1 MDDLFEYQAFQKHHV
16 VPNAVYRDTPFLR
29 TIYSTNTYYENI
41 QELPASIPL
50 GHTIGQAVH
59 LGPHPAYSTAVEH
72 LMDELEGYDNATIE
86 RRIADFQSYAKYGLT
101 HSAIDNQGECRPQLL
116 LNIGDAALYGVELK
130 STYKGYFTVDQI
142 TAYQYPGFSANPEL
156 CGPSKSQPEP
166 ALAAAGAFAVA
177 AAIAAAPAAAIGEA
191 LAAVFAGGAAYLGTQ
206 CFPADV
212 EVETLADGS
221 RPISVIA
228 VGDTVLAFD
237 PFADCGR
244 GSLVPKHVSRL
255 FRNVTTE
262 WRVLSWQE
270 NGETREL
277 TCTPGHH
284 FLDKFGNF
292 STISEILERSGGE
305 EVTIVLA
312 DGRLQRVSARRVVYS
327 AETAHLYERASKL
340 EAPVSGGLALSP
352 VLVEGWATYNF
363 EVEDLHTYI
372 AGGVRV
378 HNEST
383 IVNVRPGDT
392 LSKLSKKYGA
402 SVAEIAIY
410 NGILNPNKIKPGPLH
425 IPDNKESILAQY
437 GRDGAAR
444 ITGKHIIDNGETL
457 SGIAAKYG
465 TTVDALKKANPQI
478 KNANNIYA
486 GGVLDVPVNTGANP
500 GKQQKSQSSS
510 TSAPTN
516 YTVQRGDTLS
526 GIAQRFGVSVSE
538 LAKANGI
545 TNPDHLNAGRSLG
558 VPGTS
563 PGGRS
568 GSGATGGGVP
578 TPPPKPSATS
588 PGTTGTSGKR
598 GTSVSQGYDPSYYS
612 AEKARPILLDLN
624 GTGFDVTR
632 LDQSSVYFDI
642 SGDGYKH
649 RTAWAGN
656 GDGVLMFDADG
667 DGTISNRKEVIFTD
681 WDPTADSDIEALRQ
695 VFDTDKNGVL
705 DASDADWSKFKMMV
719 TRPDG
724 TTVAKTMAELGIRS
738 IKLTA
743 DETRITL
750 SDGSSI
756 DGLTSFTRTDGTTG
770 QAATASLKID
780 DRGYAVSTT
789 SSTDAA
795 GAVTVTSKALASD
808 GSLAEEITRTT
819 TADGLSI
826 TSKFDSDGDGVVDRV
841 LTDVTTMN
849 ADGSRQRVETDK
861 TAAGVLIDNITT
873 ATSADRKTITIDR
886 DKLGGGWATER
897 ETQVTAADNSL
908 VVTLSALAP
917 GGATVAKTTT
927 TMSADRLLRTVAFD
941 LDGNGTT
948 ERTTSAQTV
957 INSDGSR
964 VETESINAGTGV
976 LLAKTVTTIA
986 ADGQSRT
993 ETLDRDGDGLV
1004 DLNSASST
1012 VRDAAGT
1019 ATVTETRTARSGAAI
1034 GKTVTTTSRDG
1045 LTKTSSSDVNSDGA
1059 YDRVSSDV
1067 TTVAG
1072 DGVRTQ
1078 VVSQTSANGTL
1089 LSKTTTMRYP
1099 DGLTRTTTIDA
1110 NGDGAT
1116 DQIVSVAKDSSGQTI
1131 ETTSDFSKDGTI
1143 VQRTVSTTSA
1153 DGRTTRT
1160 AIGRM
1165 VWTVVGYHSYSVWV
1179 PYPPVNT
1186 GTGGSSHSGNGDN
1199 TWLATGH
1206 WVTQT
1211 DPDYGWAFAAD
1222 STSTDATVKN
1232 ADGSSTET
1240 VERRTAN
1247 NTLIDRTV
1255 TNISANGLTQSVTR
1269 DINGDGTVDAS
1280 ASSVTVVNADASQV
1294 KTVEAR
1300 SGNNTLLSKST
1311 TTMSADRRS
1320 IVTDID
1326 GDGDGKLDGKETTT
1340 VATDGST
1347 TVEKR
1352 DLTDT
1357 GALQSRVTAKTS
1369 ANGLVV
1375 TTETDADGDGTVD
1388 RKVTDSKS
1396 LSTDG
1401 SSTRSVYTYARSG
1414 ALLASEKTWV
1424 AGDGF
1429 TTSVMR
1435 DLNGDGTVDE
1445 TATSDTTFSADGSTK
1460 TVTSV
1465 KNGTSLA
1472 SRSTV
1477 TVSGN
1482 SLSKTTVDDLDS
1494 NTTTDLTTAETTT
1507 LNADGSTVVAKTVK
1521 SANNTLIS
1529 SYSTTKAANAM
1540 TVTTTADLDGNGQ
1553 IDLSNL
1559 QEVLADG
1566 STRVTVKEFNAAGAL
1581 QSSVA
1586 TVTSPDGL
1594 TLTTSIDSNGDGTVD
1609 KTRTQVTTTG
1619 ADGTKTTVSSTFTG
1633 TSTLTERST
1642 STVSANGLT
1651 SSVVWTDGAG
1661 ARLGSVEKT
1670 TTIAANGD
1678 KTETQTYRKADNS
1691 VESTETTVTAGNGNT
1706 VSITRD
1712 VNGDSKTDQ
1721 TVVTTLADDGTASE
1735 VSSQYQAD
1743 GTTLTSRKT
1752 VTISANHLVKTTQF
1766 DADGNG
1772 AAEKQLVDTTVLNAD
1787 GSTTVTTVESVMNGT
1802 WQVKSRKQDVVSGNG
1817 LSRTTSFDDTGSGT
1831 YGQVHESKVTFDADG
1846 TRRTTDT
1853 WKAGTTIVRSST
1865 LVETANRQ
1873 SSTTSL
1879 DIDGDGTTDQ
1889 TTQTT
1894 RTLNADGS
1902 TTVTRISKVGTTSL
1916 SSTVT
1921 TTSADSRTVT
1931 IEDTSAIAGV
1941 DGRKMTITTR
1951 TLADGSV
1958 IERNEVRNTGGV
1970 LIEATTTTTSDDKR
1984 LVKIE
1989 RDVNGDGKADQVETR
2004 QTTMDGRL
2012 IITTENRNPA
2022 GALVGKTIV
2031 TTAADGRTRTYA
2043 TDSNGDGTIDTN
2055 KTETIDQRA
2064 DGAVVKASTEKNAST
2079 GAVVS
2084 TSRTTV
2090 SADGLTAVDEVDVDG
2105 NGSIDQTIRETTSA
2119 SGARTK
2125 TIRNSGAALNASEKQ
2140 PGEIYWNN
2148 VIPASMDITTSA
2160 DGGTTTT
2167 KIDATGDGRF
2177 ETTMTAKTRVDD
2189 SVETTIVET
2198 NADGS
2203 VKARGVMLRSHDG
2216 LVTTL
2221 QRDANNDGY
2230 YEETQTSVTRPG
2242 GYFWLTTVTRDTSG
2256 TITNA
2261 THINVDPFGKIIAN
2275 LTGTSGDDTLALSV
2289 ANNVAYGGDGND
2301 QITGSAGDDYIYG
2314 ENGNDHLLGSDG
2326 NDYIRGDSGDDDIE
2340 GGNGNDQ
2347 MFGGAGKDGILDGEG
2362 DDYIDGGE
2370 GDQDWVSYWWGN
2382 GVNVNL
2388 ETGMATGQGNDT
2400 IINIENI
2407 SASNGN
2413 DILTGNAGD
2422 NSILGQAGDD
2432 QMFGGAG
2439 NDYLR
2444 GDEGNDILRGE
2455 DGVDTLEGGDG
2466 DDELE
2471 GGSGNDYLY
2480 GGAGKDGIL
2489 DGEGDDYIDGGDG
2502 DQDWASYW
2510 WANGVT
2516 VSLETGTA
2524 TGQGNDTIVNI
2535 ENISGS
2541 NGIDVLTGNAGDNG
2555 ILGEAGNDQLFGKG
2569 GNDYL
2574 RGDDGNDILN
2584 GGDGD
2589 DVLEGSAGNDTL
2601 TGGAG
2606 ADAFVIQSG
2615 GGLDTITDFSAT
2627 LGDTIRIDAASF
2639 GLPSGADAS
2648 SYVVLGSTA
2657 PNSSH
2662 GYFLATSSG
2671 IMWDS
2676 DGTGSAAAT
2685 QVVKF
2690 QAPVSG
2696 LTASAFTIA

>member
-1 MDDLFEYQAFQKHHV
+1 MYINKKMGQDMSDIYEIVSSQIHHII
-16 VPNAVYRDTPFLR
+16 PNAVYGETPFLS
-29 TIYSTNTYYENI
+29 YMFPSNTYKANLV
-41 QELPASIPL
+41 ELPSNIIVAQIAGKAAAEL
-50 GHTIGQAVH
+50 GDLPGIHR
-59 LGPHPAYSTAVEH
+59 GPHPTYSDAVRV
-72 LMDELEGYDNATIE
+72 LMTELRRSYIE
-86 RRIADFQSYAKYGLT
+86 TENSDYFSARVQIANFQSYASWGLT
-101 HSAIDNQGECRPQLL
+101 HSAKDDRGVCRPELL
-116 LNIGDAALYGVELK
+116 LNIADAAQYGVELREL
-130 STYKGYFTVDQI
+130 YKESFTIAQV
-142 TAYQYPGFSANPEL
+142 AAHLYPGFGANPEL
-156 CGPSKSQPEP
+156 CGPSKGQPAP
-166 ALAAAGAFAVA
+166 DWAAVGTFAAA
-177 AAIAAAPAAAIGEA
+177 AAIAALAVTPPGAVTGGAAAFAA
-191 LAAVFAGGAAYLGTQ
+191 LLAGGAASLATQ

-212 EVETLADGS
+212 QIETFSDGC
-221 RPISVIA
+221 RPISAIT

-237 PFADCGR
+237 PFTNCGR

-270 NGETREL
+270 NGEPREL

-284 FLDKFGNF
+284 FLDEFGNF
-292 STISEILERSGGE
+292 STIAEILERSGGE
-305 EVTIVLA
+305 EATIVLA

-340 EAPVSGGLALSP
+340 ETPVVGGLALSP
-352 VLVEGWATYNF
+352 VVIEGWATYNF

-378 HNEST
+378 HNDSK
-383 IVNVRPGDT
+383 IINVRPGDT

-410 NGILNPNKIKPGPLH
+410 NGILDPDKLKLGPLH

-465 TTVDALKKANPQI
+465 TTVDALRKANPQI

-486 GGVLDVPVNTGANP
+486 GGVLDVPVNIGDNP
-500 GKQQKSQSSS
+500 GKQQKSRS
-510 TSAPTN
+510 TSTSGSAN

-526 GIAQRFGVSVSE
+526 GIAQRLGVSVSE

-545 TNPDHLNAGRSLG
+545 SDPNHIYAGQGLNNPGKS
-558 VPGTS
+558 S
-563 PGGRS
+563 SGRS
-568 GSGATGGGVP
+568 GSGATGGGIP
-578 TPPPKPSATS
+578 TPPPKPSAAS
-588 PGTTGTSGKR
+588 PNPTGTNGSSGKR
-598 GTSVSQGYDPSYYS
+598 GTSVSEGYSPSYYS

-624 GTGFDVTR
+624 GNGFDVTR

-642 SGDGYKH
+642 RGDGYKH

-656 GDGVLMFDADG
+656 GDGVLMIDADG

-681 WDPTADSDIEALRQ
+681 WDPTADSDVEALRQ

-705 DASDADWSKFKMMV
+705 DASDADWSKFKVMV

-756 DGLTSFTRTDGTTG
+756 DGLTSFTRADGTTG
-770 QAATASLKID
+770 QAATASLKMD
-780 DRGYAVSTT
+780 GRGYAVGTT
-789 SSTDAA
+789 STTDAA
-795 GAVTVTSKALASD
+795 GAVTVTSKALAGD

-841 LTDVTTMN
+841 LTDVTTVN

-861 TAAGVLIDNITT
+861 TAAGVLIDKITT
-873 ATSADRKTITIDR
+873 ATSVDRKTITIDR
-886 DKLGGGWATER
+886 DERGGGWATER

-917 GGATVAKTTT
+917 SGATVAKTTT

-948 ERTTSAQTV
+948 ERTTSSQTTV
-957 INSDGSR
+957 NGDGSR
-964 VETESINAGTGV
+964 VQTESVNAGDGT

-1004 DLNSASST
+1004 DLNAASST
-1012 VRDAAGT
+1012 VRDTAGT

-1059 YDRVSSDV
+1059 FDRISSDV
-1067 TTVAG
+1067 TTVASN
-1072 DGVRTQ
+1072 GVRTQ

-1089 LSKTTTMRYP
+1089 LSKTTTVRNP

-1116 DQIVSVAKDSSGQTI
+1116 DQTVTVAKNASGQTI
-1131 ETTSDFSKDGTI
+1131 ETTDDLSKDGTI

-1160 AIGRM
+1160 DIGRM
-1165 VWTVVGYHSYSVWV
+1165 VWAVVGQRTYYEWI
-1179 PYPPVNT
+1179 PNPAPPV
-1186 GTGGSSHSGNGDN
+1186 GLGGSSNSGGDFGYSP
-1199 TWLATGH
+1199 TIR
-1206 WVTQT
+1206 VTRT
-1211 DPDYGWAFAAD
+1211 EPIYGWAFAAD

-1240 VERRTAN
+1240 VERRAAN
-1247 NTLIDRTV
+1247 SALIDRTI

-1269 DINGDGTVDAS
+1269 DINGDGAVDAL
-1280 ASSVTVVNADASQV
+1280 ASSVTVVNADSSQV

-1311 TTMSADRRS
+1311 TTISTDRRS
-1320 IVTDID
+1320 IVTDVD

-1340 VATDGST
+1340 IATDGST
-1347 TVEKR
+1347 TVEQR

-1357 GALQSRVTAKTS
+1357 GALQSRTTAKTS
-1369 ANGLVV
+1369 ANGLVI

-1388 RKVTDSKS
+1388 RKVTDSTG

-1401 SSTRSVYTYARSG
+1401 STTHSVYSYARSG

-1429 TTSVMR
+1429 TTVVTR
-1435 DLNGDGTVDE
+1435 DRNGDGTVDE

-1482 SLSKTTVDDLDS
+1482 GLSKTTVDDLDG
-1494 NTTTDLTTAETTT
+1494 NATTDLTTTESTT
-1507 LNADGSTVVAKTVK
+1507 LNADGSTVVSKTIK
-1521 SANNTLIS
+1521 SANNALIG
-1529 SYSTTKAANAM
+1529 SYNTTKAANGM

-1559 QEVLADG
+1559 QEGLADG
-1566 STRVTVKEFNAAGAL
+1566 SIRTTIKEFNAAGSP
-1581 QSSVA
+1581 QSSV
-1586 TVTSPDGL
+1586 VTLNSGDGL
-1594 TLTTSIDSNGDGTVD
+1594 TVTTSVDSNNDGTVD
-1609 KTRTQVTTTG
+1609 KTHSQTTTTN
-1619 ADGTKTTVSSTFTG
+1619 ADGSKTTVSSEFTG
-1633 TSTLTERST
+1633 TSTLVERST
-1642 STVSANGLT
+1642 STVSANGLS
-1651 SSVVWTDGAG
+1651 SSVVWTNGAG

-1670 TTIAANGD
+1670 TAIAATGD

-1691 VESTETTVTAGNGNT
+1691 VESAETIVTSGNGNS
-1706 VSITRD
+1706 VSVTRD
-1712 VNGDSKTDQ
+1712 VNGDGKTDQ

-1743 GTTLTSRKT
+1743 GKALASRKT

-1787 GSTTVTTVESVMNGT
+1787 GSTTVTSVESVMNGT

-1817 LSRTTSFDDTGSGT
+1817 LSRTTSFDDTGSGS
-1831 YGQVHESKVTFDADG
+1831 YGQVHESKVTLDADG

-1853 WKAGTTIVRSST
+1853 WKTGTTVVRSST
-1865 LVETANRQ
+1865 LVETPNRQ

-1879 DIDGDGTTDQ
+1879 DIDGDGTVDQ
-1889 TTQTT
+1889 TTQTS
-1894 RTLNADGS
+1894 RTLNVDGS
-1902 TTVTRISKVGTTSL
+1902 TTVTRLSKVGTASL

-1921 TTSADSRTVT
+1921 TTSADGRTVT
-1931 IEDTSAIAGV
+1931 IDDTSAIAGV
-1941 DGRKMTITTR
+1941 DSRKATISTR
-1951 TLADGSV
+1951 TLADGST
-1958 IERNEVRNTGGV
+1958 IERNEVRNGSGL

-1989 RDVNGDGKADQVETR
+1989 RDVNGDGKVDQVETR

-2012 IITTENRNPA
+2012 IATTENRNPA
-2022 GALVGKTIV
+2022 GALVGKTVV
-2031 TTAADGRTRTYA
+2031 TTAADGRSRTYA
-2043 TDSNGDGTIDTN
+2043 TDNNGDGTIDTN
-2055 KTETIDQRA
+2055 KMETIDQQA
-2064 DGAVVKASTEKNAST
+2064 DGALVKTSTEKNAST
-2079 GAVVS
+2079 GAIVS

-2090 SADGLTAVDEVDVDG
+2090 SADGLTTVDETDVDG
-2105 NGSIDQTIRETTSA
+2105 NGSIDQTIRETILA

-2125 TIRNSGAALNASEKQ
+2125 TVRNSSAALAPTEKQ

-2148 VIPASMDITTSA
+2148 VIPASMDIAISA

-2177 ETTMTAKTRVDD
+2177 ETTMTARTRVDG
-2189 SVETTIVET
+2189 SVETMIVET
-2198 NADGS
+2198 NADGT
-2203 VKARGVMLRSHDG
+2203 VKGAWYDAPQSRWPRDDAAAGRQ
-2216 LVTTL
+2216 
-2221 QRDANNDGY
+2221 QR
-2230 YEETQTSVTRPG
+2230 R
-2242 GYFWLTTVTRDTSG
+2242 L
-2256 TITNA
+2256 
-2261 THINVDPFGKIIAN
+2261 
-2275 LTGTSGDDTLALSV
+2275 
-2289 ANNVAYGGDGND
+2289 
-2301 QITGSAGDDYIYG
+2301 
-2314 ENGNDHLLGSDG
+2314 
-2326 NDYIRGDSGDDDIE
+2326 
-2340 GGNGNDQ
+2340 
-2347 MFGGAGKDGILDGEG
+2347 
-2362 DDYIDGGE
+2362 
-2370 GDQDWVSYWWGN
+2370 
-2382 GVNVNL
+2382 
-2388 ETGMATGQGNDT
+2388 
-2400 IINIENI
+2400 
-2407 SASNGN
+2407 
-2413 DILTGNAGD
+2413 
-2422 NSILGQAGDD
+2422 
-2432 QMFGGAG
+2432 
-2439 NDYLR
+2439 LR
-2444 GDEGNDILRGE
+2444 GD
-2455 DGVDTLEGGDG
+2455 
-2466 DDELE
+2466 
-2471 GGSGNDYLY
+2471 
-2480 GGAGKDGIL
+2480 A
-2489 DGEGDDYIDGGDG
+2489 
-2502 DQDWASYW
+2502 
-2510 WANGVT
+2510 
-2516 VSLETGTA
+2516 
-2524 TGQGNDTIVNI
+2524 
-2535 ENISGS
+2535 
-2541 NGIDVLTGNAGDNG
+2541 DVGH
-2555 ILGEAGNDQLFGKG
+2555 
-2569 GNDYL
+2569 
-2574 RGDDGNDILN
+2574 
-2584 GGDGD
+2584 
-2589 DVLEGSAGNDTL
+2589 
-2601 TGGAG
+2601 
-2606 ADAFVIQSG
+2606 
-2615 GGLDTITDFSAT
+2615 
-2627 LGDTIRIDAASF
+2627 
-2639 GLPSGADAS
+2639 PSRRLLMG
-2648 SYVVLGSTA
+2648 
-2657 PNSSH
+2657 
-2662 GYFLATSSG
+2662 
-2671 IMWDS
+2671 
-2676 DGTGSAAAT
+2676 
-2685 QVVKF
+2685 
-2690 QAPVSG
+2690 
-2696 LTASAFTIA
+2696 